1 MPLSL
6 RQVGSVRSSPAAM
19 PDARTY
25 AIGEIAARTGLTVRA
40 LRHYERIGLLAP
52 HARTAAGHRRYGASD
67 VARLQQIVSL
77 RAVGL
82 PLAAIRD
89 LLDAPG
95 SDPAATLDRHAARLR
110 AEIAHKRRLADRLGA
125 LARHYRAS
133 GTADVGDLLSTIR
146 LTTMFETHFTPE
158 QLQQLQDRAEAIGQ
172 AHIGDVQNQWTVL
185 FERLEAL
192 RADGVDPAAPEA
204 QTLAAEARG
213 YIGEFTG
220 GDASLRASLDEA
232 FVANRDEM
240 YAAWGITPELGAY
253 YDRVMRAG
261 AAG

>member
-1 MPLSL
+1 
-6 RQVGSVRSSPAAM
+6 M
-19 PDARTY
+19 PDAPTY

-52 HARTAAGHRRYGASD
+52 HARTSAGHRRYGASD
-67 VARLQQIVSL
+67 VERLQQVVSL

-89 LLDAPG
+89 LLDAHG
-95 SDPAATLDRHAARLR
+95 SDPVATLDRHAGRLR
-110 AEIAHKRRLADRLGA
+110 AEIAHKRRLADRLDA
-125 LARHYRAS
+125 LARHYRTS
-133 GTADVGDLLSTIR
+133 GTADVGDLLTTIR

-172 AHIGDVQNQWTVL
+172 AHIEGVQTQWTVL

-192 RADGVDPAAPEA
+192 RAAGVDPAAPEA
-204 QTLAAEARG
+204 QALAAEARG

-220 GDASLRASLDEA
+220 GDALLRASLDEA

-253 YDRVMRAG
+253 YDRVMS
-261 AAG
+261 AAS